1 MSLTYAQLSTAI
13 QQYTQVNE
21 TSFIANI
28 PNFVQNTEVIVNN
41 AVQLPASRQT
51 STLTATAG
59 SQYLTL
65 PTGFLSMFSLAVSSP
80 TEGYVYLLNKDV
92 NYITEAYPY
101 QTARGLPVA
110 YALNNASQMILGPIP
125 NSAYSLV
132 LNYYAYPQSIVTAG
146 TSWLG
151 ENFSNVLLWG
161 SITEAYIYL
170 KGEAD
175 LIQTYQAKFQEALA
189 ELKQLVDGKDRGD
202 TYRRGQVRDMVT

>member
-51 STLTATAG
+51 ATLTATAG

>member
-51 STLTATAG
+51 ATLTATAG

-101 QTARGLPVA
+101 QTARGRPAA
-110 YALNNASQMILGPIP
+110 YALNNASQLIVGPIP
-125 NSAYSLV
+125 NSAYSLI

-175 LIQTYQAKFQEALA
+175 LIQTDQAKFQEALA

>member
-21 TSFIANI
+21 SSFVANI
-28 PNFVQNTEVIVNN
+28 PNFVQNTEIIVNN
-41 AVQLPASRQT
+41 AVQLPAFRQT
-51 STLTATAG
+51 TTLTTTAG
-59 SQYLTL
+59 SPYLTL

-80 TEGYVYLLNKDV
+80 TAGYVYLLNKDV

-101 QTARGLPVA
+101 PGARGLPVA
-110 YALNNASQMILGPIP
+110 YALNNATQIVLGPVP
-125 NSAYSLV
+125 DSAYSATI
-132 LNYYAYPQSIVTAG
+132 NYYAYPQSIVTAG

-161 SITEAYIYL
+161 SLVEAYIYM

-189 ELKQLVDGKDRGD
+189 ELKQLGDGKDRGD
-202 TYRRGQVRDMVT
+202 TYRSVQVRDQVR